1 MREPGQEVCW
11 GGTLQVGLRFS
22 SEPRP
27 FLPGLECSTSSVV
40 FGNGLRP
47 CAFSIILNFNEIL
60 PFYFEWVNHM
70 FAEILHALILSAHR
84 QRPSPTSPT
93 VSSLRTSQD
102 TSHLW
107 AQEKLPVWPGLDWSR
122 DWLSQFYCPFV
133 WSSCLELFHSQD
145 FAKHLL
151 STKIPFTLQD
161 ERDSIGGLFLIM
173 FLKDVKF
180 RNI

>member
-1 MREPGQEVCW
+1 MAQTLVPMRGRPRRAPAGQMQHGSPVKMREPGQEVCW

-102 TSHLW
+102 TSHL
-107 AQEKLPVWPGLDWSR
+107 
-122 DWLSQFYCPFV
+122 
-133 WSSCLELFHSQD
+133 
-145 FAKHLL
+145 
-151 STKIPFTLQD
+151 
-161 ERDSIGGLFLIM
+161 
-173 FLKDVKF
+173 
-180 RNI
+180 